1 MSAQAYEGNVL
12 ESINLVLNPFD
23 EHHIDRD
30 LSRTG
35 LSIMVVT
42 PGVGYFNVD
51 KTMLRLTTERLL
63 DAGFTIDMICMS
75 QIPLH
80 VTPLF
85 SYWSRPLPPPKKEE
99 DRDTAQGEIMAELS
113 ADSRGRFS
121 STRMHDLLYWDVPED
136 GTAEQL
142 IFCES
147 IAGRFPGEAH
157 SASQPCLPCFI
168 ATFIPSHTTDRS
180 RRIGLSLAARCTRFR
195 CSA

>member
-1 MSAQAYEGNVL
+1 MSLADGILCDQAHEGNIL

-35 LSIMVVT
+35 LSIMVIT
-42 PGVGYFNVD
+42 PGVGYFTVN

-85 SYWSRPLPPPKKEE
+85 SYWSRPLPQPKKE
-99 DRDTAQGEIMAELS
+99 DDKDSAKGGEIMAELS
-113 ADSRGRFS
+113 TDTRGRFT
-121 STRMHDLLYWDVPED
+121 STRMHDLLYWDVPDD
-136 GTAEQL
+136 GTEEQL
-142 IFCES
+142 IFCKS
-147 IAGRFPGEAH
+147 NY
-157 SASQPCLPCFI
+157 L
-168 ATFIPSHTTDRS
+168 
-180 RRIGLSLAARCTRFR
+180 LNSLTAI
-195 CSA
+195 S

>member
-1 MSAQAYEGNVL
+1 MIKQAYEGNVL

-99 DRDTAQGEIMAELS
+99 DRDNATGEIMAELS

-142 IFCES
+142 IFCKL
-147 IAGRFPGEAH
+147 RTH
-157 SASQPCLPCFI
+157 
-168 ATFIPSHTTDRS
+168 
-180 RRIGLSLAARCTRFR
+180 
-195 CSA
+195 